1 MALRKIL
8 VNDPILRSK
17 SRPVDDFSQR
27 LFLLLDDMLETM
39 RSADG
44 VGLAAVQVG
53 VLRRAV
59 VVEAEPGNPIELINP
74 VIVSSE
80 GIQDGSEGCLSF
92 PGKYGEVI
100 RPKKVTV
107 RAQNRFGKFFEI
119 TGEDLMAR
127 AFCHELDHL
136 DGKVI
141 PDYAK
146 NFGEST
152 EGKKRRRRIG

>member
-1 MALRKIL
+1 MAIRKIL
-8 VNDPILRSK
+8 VNDPMLRNK

-39 RSADG
+39 RGADG

-59 VVEAEPGNPIELINP
+59 LIEVEQGNPIELINP
-74 VIVSSE
+74 VIISSE
-80 GIQDGSEGCLSF
+80 GVQDGSEGCLSF
-92 PGKYGEVI
+92 PGKYGEVE

-107 RAQNRFGKFFEI
+107 RAQDRFGKFFEI

-127 AFCHELDHL
+127 ALCHELDHL
-136 DGKVI
+136 EGKVI
-141 PDYAK
+141 PDYARDFSEVTDGK
-146 NFGEST
+146 
-152 EGKKRRRRIG
+152 KKRRRVG